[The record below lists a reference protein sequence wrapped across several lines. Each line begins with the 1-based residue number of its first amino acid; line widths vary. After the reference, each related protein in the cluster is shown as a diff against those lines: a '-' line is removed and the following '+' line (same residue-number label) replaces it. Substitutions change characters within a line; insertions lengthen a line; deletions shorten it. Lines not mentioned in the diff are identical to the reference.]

1 MKLSA
6 AKIKEMAAW
15 VEVNG
20 LYPQPCGAS
29 VTEFCKAMDI
39 TRETFRK
46 WQKREDLADALA
58 KARETFRSATIVQVV
73 NKMKQRAL
81 GYNEQLE
88 DKHYKGQLIT
98 EYDPKTGRKTKEYLT
113 GKAVLEK
120 QVTRTV
126 HHPPDVAA
134 GIFLL
139 TNLDPENWKNRRD
152 EKTDISAALEFE
164 EPPQIIFTSG
174 STQPKKDEVD
184 GKPTATESAPAP
196 ADEAAQEGAEE

>member
-20 LYPQPCGAS
+20 LYPQPCGAT

-58 KARETFRSATIVQVV
+58 KARETFRSATVIQVV

-88 DKHYKGQLIT
+88 DKYYKGQLIT
-98 EYDPKTGRKTKEYLT
+98 EYDPKTGRKTKEYLS
-113 GKAVLEK
+113 GKAVLDK

-126 HHPPDVAA
+126 HHPPDVGAA
-134 GIFLL
+134 IFLL

-152 EKTDISAALEFE
+152 EKNEISAALEFE
-164 EPPQIIFTSG
+164 DPPQIIFTSG

-184 GKPTATESAPAP
+184 GKPAASETSADAAAAEATP
-196 ADEAAQEGAEE
+196 ADE

>member
-1 MKLSA
+1 MSKLSA
-6 AKIKEMAAW
+6 AKIKEMASW

-20 LYPQPCGAS
+20 LYPQPCGAPVS
-29 VTEFCKAMDI
+29 EFCKAMGI
-39 TRETFRK
+39 TRETYRK
-46 WQKREDLADALA
+46 WMKREELADALT
-58 KARETFRSATIVQVV
+58 KARETFRSSTVVEVV

-88 DKHYKGQLIT
+88 DKHYKGQVVI
-98 EYDPKTGRKTKEYLT
+98 EYDPVTGKKVKEYLS

-126 HHPPDVAA
+126 HHPPDVGA

-164 EPPQIIFTSG
+164 DPPQIIFTSG
-174 STQPKKDEVD
+174 AATKKDEVD
-184 GKPTATESAPAP
+184 GKPTETATDTAI
-196 ADEAAQEGAEE
+196 ADPGNE